1 MQKTKWHILSTA
13 PLPETL
19 VQETVAQ
26 NIILDVIPFIETKP
40 VIDDKIATQIQQL
53 FQKSITAVFTSSNAV
68 TAVAKHFQKHISWRI
83 YTVGNATATL
93 IKDCFQITVS
103 ATAKNAVELAEQ
115 IIKDKISEVYFF
127 CGNLRRDELPEQLRE
142 ANILVH
148 EIVVYETQQKPQLIT
163 TTYDAIIFYSPSAVH
178 SFFSMNHAPSETIF
192 FSIGNT
198 TANAIQQ
205 HTNNPIIISERP
217 DKKEIIEQ
225 VIQHFNTLKE
235 KANE

>member
-1 MQKTKWHILSTA
+1 MNWDFVPQMIYSNEARRRKLLPTSVMQKTKWHILSTA

-19 VQETVAQ
+19 VQEAVAQ
-26 NIILDVIPFIETKP
+26 NIALDVIPFIETKSI
-40 VIDDKIATQIQQL
+40 VDDRTAAQILEL
-53 FQKSITAVFTSSNAV
+53 FQKPISVVFTSSKAV
-68 TAVAKHFQKHISWRI
+68 SVVTKHFQKPISWRI

-148 EIVVYETQQKPQLIT
+148 EIVVYETQ
-163 TTYDAIIFYSPSAVH
+163 
-178 SFFSMNHAPSETIF
+178 
-192 FSIGNT
+192 
-198 TANAIQQ
+198 
-205 HTNNPIIISERP
+205 
-217 DKKEIIEQ
+217 
-225 VIQHFNTLKE
+225 
-235 KANE
+235 